1 MKSQTMKQII
11 IVLTLLI
18 GLPLVQAQERL
29 SNEQALRLAKLVGAD
44 TNQLRGTPIST
55 SVDLDKP
62 VALRDGEFG
71 GLLLPEA
78 KLTAEVLAKTGEQI
92 VAIGQLWLR
101 GLTPVR
107 NGEAVSEAS
116 LRIATVKTKDGEE
129 VKAPQCA
136 LGVRRAA
143 GGELELLVYG
153 KDKEPL
159 LKVALTKIDA
169 KQESPLDMDA
179 ERGDE
184 AAQVRLKILGKY
196 EAKFKVTQLEL

>member
-1 MKSQTMKQII
+1 MKQII

-18 GLPLVQAQERL
+18 GLPLAQAQERL
-29 SNEQALRLAKLVGAD
+29 SQEQALRLAKLVGAD
-44 TNQLRGTPIST
+44 ANQLKGTPIPT
-55 SVDLDKP
+55 SVDLEKP

-71 GLLLPEA
+71 GMVLPEA
-78 KLTAEVLAKTGEQI
+78 KLSAEGLAQAGEQV

-107 NGEAVSEAS
+107 DGQGVSEAN

-129 VKAPQCA
+129 VKVPQCA
-136 LGVRRAA
+136 LGVRRVA
-143 GGELELLVYG
+143 GGELELLVFG

-159 LKVALTKIDA
+159 LKVALKKIDA
-169 KQESPLDMDA
+169 KQESPLEMDA

-184 AAQVRLKILGKY
+184 SAQVSLKILGKY